1 MSAIIIIVILS
12 VLITLSPTGAKP
24 IEDEGEAE
32 DSKVFEPNNASEGEE
47 GWDRSKEVTHARNF
61 RQQEVEARHLPL

>member
-1 MSAIIIIVILS
+1 MYAIIIIVILS
-12 VLITLSPTGAKP
+12 VLITSPTGAKP